1 VAKLTRE
8 QAKAALE
15 KVADDLA
22 EQFTDR
28 TSEDRLAQVR
38 FHLDTTAMAVDHLF
52 EEHERRQAEKAERIQ
67 RIQAGEEA

>member
-15 KVADDLA
+15 KVAGDLA

-28 TSEDRLAQVR
+28 SSEDRLAQAR
-38 FHLDTTAMAVDHLF
+38 FHLTTAGMAVDHLF
-52 EEHERRQAEKAERIQ
+52 EEHERRQTEKAEKIRRIE
-67 RIQAGEEA
+67 AGEEA